1 MENEKNEKK
10 DESVVNVGEAKGKVK
25 NKKVEVKK
33 IFGLKKMV
41 KKDGR
46 YVAIWTCGVCKQILP
61 KTADKVSCEGCLTWC
76 HLDKCSGLKDK
87 SEHDDTFRCQ
97 GCRKKINS
105 KQDKKVMLKTSV
117 KEAKKEKKK
126 KIH

>member
-33 IFGLKKMV
+33 IIGGKKMV

-61 KTADKVSCEGCLTWC
+61 KTADKVSCEGCMTWC
-76 HLDKCSGLKDK
+76 HLDKFSGLTLSARGRPLGVDLRRIL
-87 SEHDDTFRCQ
+87 SP
-97 GCRKKINS
+97 
-105 KQDKKVMLKTSV
+105 V
-117 KEAKKEKKK
+117 
-126 KIH
+126 